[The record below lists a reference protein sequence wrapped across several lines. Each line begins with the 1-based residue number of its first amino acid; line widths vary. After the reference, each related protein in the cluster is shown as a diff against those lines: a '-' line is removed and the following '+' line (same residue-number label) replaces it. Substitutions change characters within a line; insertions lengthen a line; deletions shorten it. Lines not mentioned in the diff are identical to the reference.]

1 MPVETS
7 RGSQVRRLRRVAD
20 EKAPAAARALVR
32 SALEGSHLAD
42 LLNEAML
49 LTTELATNVVMHAG
63 GNVGL
68 EVITDRDGIIVTVE
82 DESPGIIHIPALS
95 ELSSDGGFG
104 LALVQRFCHRWG
116 ITHRRGGKAVWFRLD
131 LPGKDAVHEV
141 APGTG
146 LAAVEALLEIETP
159 LHGDNQV
166 EEFAGQLLDCLG
178 QRVLA
183 AGAVI
188 NISHGIDGPQRVIA
202 RYGVDPTFVPD
213 ALQIPLPVGWPW
225 SGELV
230 LAVADAKHVRP
241 LAALVAQRIGLMLE
255 SERLREAEL
264 RRQTWLTFLA
274 EASELLAQSLD
285 PQLTVALI
293 PRLIVPRLGSWC
305 AVHITDW
312 SGETYLASSAHVDEE
327 MLPSLPELLDDG
339 FSVPLVARGQRIGTL
354 AVGGHGAQLH
364 DAEERAVIQDL
375 ARRAALA
382 IDNARTHHERRRIA
396 HELQQSL
403 LPPKLPTIE
412 GVELGAEYVPNGDDV
427 EVGGDFYDLVQID
440 DDRWLVAVGDVS
452 GKGAQAANVTGSVRE
467 VLRVLVRDGRPLV
480 SILDTLNSILYQ
492 RGGQYCTLAVAI
504 VHRDLAGVLRV
515 ALNLAG
521 HDQPLLIRG
530 DGSVVPVG
538 LCGTA
543 IGLFEILDSPTVEV
557 IVHSGE
563 TLVFFTD
570 GVTERRRGGDFFG
583 SDRLTDAL
591 SELAGHTADV
601 VAARLRKTVL
611 DFSAEPPRDD
621 IAIITLRN
629 SRLEDFL

>member
-1 MPVETS
+1 
-7 RGSQVRRLRRVAD
+7 
-20 EKAPAAARALVR
+20 
-32 SALEGSHLAD
+32 
-42 LLNEAML
+42 ML
-49 LTTELATNVVMHAG
+49 LTTELTTNVVMHAG
-63 GNVGL
+63 GNVAV
-68 EVITDRDGIIVTVE
+68 EVVTDRDGIIVTVE
-82 DESPGIIHIPALS
+82 DGRPGVINVPAVR
-95 ELSSDGGFG
+95 ELSAEGGFG
-104 LALVQRFCHRWG
+104 LALVQRFCQRWG

-131 LPGKDAVHEV
+131 LPGKEITHGS

-146 LAAVEALLEIETP
+146 LAAVEALLEIEAP
-159 LHGDNQV
+159 LHGDNHM
-166 EEFAGQLLDCLG
+166 EEFAKRLLDCLG
-178 QRVLA
+178 PRVLA

-188 NISHGIDGPQRVIA
+188 NISHGIDGPHRMIA
-202 RYGVDPTFVPD
+202 QYGVDPTMVPD
-213 ALQIPLPVGWPW
+213 AMHIPLPVGWPW

-230 LAVADAKHVRP
+230 LAVTDAKHVRP
-241 LAALVAQRIGLMLE
+241 LASLVAQRVGLMLE

-305 AVHITDW
+305 AVHLTDW
-312 SGETYLASSAHVDEE
+312 AGETHLASSAHVDEE
-327 MLPSLPELLDDG
+327 MLPVLSELLEDG
-339 FSVPLVARGQRIGTL
+339 FTVPLVARDQPIGTL

-403 LPPKLPTIE
+403 LPPKLPMIK
-412 GVELGAEYVPNGDDV
+412 GVELGAEYVPIGDDV
-427 EVGGDFYDLVQID
+427 EVGGDFYDLVQVD
-440 DDRWLVAVGDVS
+440 EDRWLVVIGDVS
-452 GKGAQAANVTGSVRE
+452 GKGAQAANVTGSMRE
-467 VLRVLVRDGRPLV
+467 VLRVLARDGRPLM
-480 SILDTLNSILYQ
+480 SILDTLNGILYQ
-492 RGGQYCTLAVAI
+492 RGGQYCTLALAI
-504 VHRDLAGVLRV
+504 VQRDPDGVLRV

-521 HDQPLLIRG
+521 HDQPLLIRD
-530 DGSVVPVG
+530 DGSVVAVG
-538 LCGTA
+538 TCGTA
-543 IGLFEILDSPTVEV
+543 IGLFEVLDSPTVDV
-557 IVHSGE
+557 TVHSGE

-570 GVTERRRGGDFFG
+570 GVTERRRGSNFFG

-611 DFSAEPPRDD
+611 DFSPEPPRDD

-629 SRLEDFL
+629 SGPADYL

>member
-1 MPVETS
+1 
-7 RGSQVRRLRRVAD
+7 
-20 EKAPAAARALVR
+20 
-32 SALEGSHLAD
+32 
-42 LLNEAML
+42 ML
-49 LTTELATNVVMHAG
+49 LTTELVTNVVMHAG
-63 GNVGL
+63 GNVEL
-68 EVITDRDGIIVTVE
+68 EVITDRDGVIVTVE
-82 DESPGIIHIPALS
+82 DDSPGVINVPTAR
-95 ELSSDGGFG
+95 ELSPEGGLG

-131 LPGKDAVHEV
+131 LPGKDLAHAS
-141 APGTG
+141 APGSG
-146 LAAVEALLEIETP
+146 LAAVEALLEIEAP

-166 EEFAGQLLDCLG
+166 EEFAGRLLDCLG
-178 QRVLA
+178 LRILA

-188 NISHGIDGPQRVIA
+188 TLSHGIDSPHRVIA
-202 RYGVDPTFVPD
+202 RYSVDPTVVPD
-213 ALQIPLPVGWPW
+213 ALHIPLPVGWPW

-230 LAVADAKHVRP
+230 LAVTDTKHVRP

-305 AVHITDW
+305 AVHIIDW
-312 SGETYLASSAHVDEE
+312 AGETHLASSAHVDEE
-327 MLPSLPELLDDG
+327 MLPRLSELLAEGLREGGSVGGMDNA
-339 FSVPLVARGQRIGTL
+339 FTVPLVARDQRIGSL
-354 AVGGHGAQLH
+354 AIGGHGSQLH

-412 GVELGAEYVPNGDDV
+412 GVELGAEYVPIGDDV
-427 EVGGDFYDLVQID
+427 EVGGDFYDLLQID
-440 DDRWLVAVGDVS
+440 KNRWLVVVGDVS
-452 GKGAQAANVTGSVRE
+452 GKGAQAANVTGSMRE
-467 VLRVLVRDGRPLV
+467 LLRVLVRDGQPLV

-492 RGGQYCTLAVAI
+492 RGGQYCTLAVAV
-504 VHRDLAGVLRV
+504 VHRDEAGVLRL

-530 DGSVVPVG
+530 DGSVAPVG

-543 IGLFEILDSPTVEV
+543 IGLFEVLDSPTIEV
-557 IVHSGE
+557 TVHSGE

-570 GVTERRRGGDFFG
+570 GVTERRRGDNFFG
-583 SDRLTDAL
+583 SERLVDAL

-611 DFSAEPPRDD
+611 DFSPEPPRDD

-629 SRLEDFL
+629 SGFRNY

>member
-1 MPVETS
+1 
-7 RGSQVRRLRRVAD
+7 
-20 EKAPAAARALVR
+20 
-32 SALEGSHLAD
+32 
-42 LLNEAML
+42 ML
-49 LTTELATNVVMHAG
+49 LTTELATNVVRHAG
-63 GNVGL
+63 GNVEL
-68 EVITDRDGIIVTVE
+68 EVITDRHGIIVTVE
-82 DESPGIIHIPALS
+82 DDSPGVINVPTVR
-95 ELSSDGGFG
+95 ELSADGGFG

-131 LPGKDAVHEV
+131 LPGKDVTHES

-146 LAAVEALLEIETP
+146 LAAVEALLEVEPP

-166 EEFAGQLLDCLG
+166 EQFAQQLVDCLG
-178 QRVLA
+178 QRVRA

-188 NISHGIDGPQRVIA
+188 NISHGIDRPQRVIA
-202 RYGVDPTFVPD
+202 RYGTDPTVDPN
-213 ALQIPLPVGWPW
+213 AMHIPLPVGWPW

-230 LAVADAKHVRP
+230 LAVTDTKHVRP

-305 AVHITDW
+305 AVHIIDW
-312 SGETYLASSAHVDEE
+312 AGETQLASSAHVDEA
-327 MLPSLPELLDDG
+327 MLPSLSERLAEGLRDG
-339 FSVPLVARGQRIGTL
+339 GSVGGVDNAFTVPLVARDQRIGSL

-412 GVELGAEYVPNGDDV
+412 GVELGAEYVPIGDDV

-440 DDRWLVAVGDVS
+440 DDRWLVVVGDVS
-452 GKGAQAANVTGSVRE
+452 GKGAQAANVTGSMRE

-480 SILDTLNSILYQ
+480 SILDTLNSILYE
-492 RGGQYCTLAVAI
+492 RAGQYCTLALAI
-504 VHRDLAGVLRV
+504 VHRDEAGVLRM

-521 HDQPLLIRG
+521 HDQPLLIRR

-543 IGLFEILDSPTVEV
+543 IGLFEVLDAPTIEV
-557 IVHSGE
+557 TVHAGE
-563 TLVFFTD
+563 TLVFYTD
-570 GVTERRRGGDFFG
+570 GVTERRRGSDFFG
-583 SDRLTDAL
+583 ADLLAEAL
-591 SELAGHTADV
+591 SDLAGHTADV

-611 DFSAEPPRDD
+611 DFSPEPPRDD

-629 SRLEDFL
+629 SGVGNYS